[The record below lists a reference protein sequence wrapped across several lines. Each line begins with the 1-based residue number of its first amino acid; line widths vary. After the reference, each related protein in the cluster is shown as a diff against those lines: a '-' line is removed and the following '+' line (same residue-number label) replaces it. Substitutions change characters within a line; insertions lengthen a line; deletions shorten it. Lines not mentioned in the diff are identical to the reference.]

1 MADSCASGALPIII
15 NNLLLKFS
23 ISAFQE
29 HGRTKRARLSTVDEL
44 QANTETHHSD
54 ERNLFQS
61 ITEESE
67 MYTSQTVAQVS
78 YLYRVAIVTFSASF
92 TG

>member
-1 MADSCASGALPIII
+1 MADSCSSGALPIII
-15 NNLLLKFS
+15 NNLLLKIS
-23 ISAFQE
+23 NSAFQE

-54 ERNLFQS
+54 ERSLFKS
-61 ITEESE
+61 ITVESE
-67 MYTSQTVAQVS
+67 MYTSKTVAQVS
-78 YLYRVAIVTFSASF
+78 YLYRVAIVMFSASF